1 MGGSFQLHAPR
12 PRPATDTTVATCRCT
27 WQLAAVGLA
36 LASPRVTQCGSPP
49 VGLALASPRV
59 TQCGSATA
67 GVGGRRCALGTAGRK
82 VTTSAQAS
90 CSSVILQPAGLIQAA
105 TQDARAQ
112 PRQPRTTAPADYRQR
127 ASGSVN
133 YSCRPTGGCLVAR
146 VPHPRSLSRG
156 SQLPRRNAF
165 LDLTFLQ
172 SVE

>member
-36 LASPRVTQCGSPP
+36 LASPRVTQCGS
-49 VGLALASPRV
+49 
-59 TQCGSATA
+59 ATA
-67 GVGGRRCALGTAGRK
+67 GVGGRRCALLGTAGRK
-82 VTTSAQAS
+82 VTTSTQAS

-127 ASGSVN
+127 ARAPRTTAAGPQD
-133 YSCRPTGGCLVAR
+133 RGCLRKRLCCSQGQVRGRGGLAIKER
-146 VPHPRSLSRG
+146 GGPENRSGWMVPC
-156 SQLPRRNAF
+156 LPSPF
-165 LDLTFLQ
+165 IGT
-172 SVE
+172 